1 MTYWYETP
9 DDQKDTWHWMG
20 VAISLAHTIGLHRNP
35 AHTSMPVH
43 KQKLWKRIWWSCF
56 MRDRLVALGM
66 RRPTR
71 IKDEDF
77 DVPMLEDSDFEI
89 TRLPDEIEIIGPE
102 CLVARDT
109 KIQKELAQMCIAK
122 AKLCLCISHMLRA
135 QYSVLIRD
143 TTKPENTTN
152 STMMLFPNKQLDNV
166 ESITACDAE
175 LMAWQQSLPV
185 CCQYRPLASADVQ
198 NGRATVAV
206 QRDLLHMVFYTTIS
220 ALHRPQF
227 LPSSPQQAPQVSAQM
242 QDFSR
247 MRVRDAATH
256 ITRMVSELHGLR
268 LEKFLPTT
276 GVTVILPAL
285 IIHLLDMKSPIAQAR
300 DAATKG
306 FRKCMRVMEKLR
318 DIYAAAD
325 YAVAFLDAA
334 LRKAQVDSSNLAK
347 ANHNMASHNNIDI
360 KSTRPAFM
368 MAPAVLDDMA
378 TPPPEMLQPG
388 ILETRIHTHDFASPV
403 FSQQQFVPP
412 ADLMAP
418 AQEGVSPPGSDKD
431 MLTPSASGSSDDNEA
446 HLDIDMDF
454 DAMGNQ
460 DEFDW
465 NALTGTNI
473 DFDQW
478 LHYPQAESKDVVGA
492 GATNMI
498 DMESST
504 AFIGLLDATEATA

>member
-1 MTYWYETP
+1 
-9 DDQKDTWHWMG
+9 
-20 VAISLAHTIGLHRNP
+20 
-35 AHTSMPVH
+35 
-43 KQKLWKRIWWSCF
+43 

-77 DVPMLEDSDFEI
+77 DVPMLEETDFEI
-89 TRLPDEIEIIGPE
+89 VILPDEITIIGTE
-102 CLVARDT
+102 CSMVRDVM
-109 KIQKELAQMCIAK
+109 IQRELALMCVAK

-152 STMMLFPNKQLDNV
+152 STMMLFPNKELNNFDN
-166 ESITACDAE
+166 INACDSE
-175 LMAWQQSLPV
+175 LMRWQQSLPA
-185 CCQYRPLASADVQ
+185 CCQYRPLTSADVQ
-198 NGRATVAV
+198 NGRSTLAV

-227 LPSSPQQAPQVSAQM
+227 LPSSPQQAAQVSAQM

-247 MRVRDAATH
+247 TRVRDAAMH
-256 ITRMVSELHGLR
+256 ITHMVAELHNLR

-285 IIHLLDMKSPIAQAR
+285 IIHLLDMKSTTPQAR

-306 FRKCMRVMEKLR
+306 FRRCMRVMEKLR

-334 LRKAQVDSSNLAK
+334 LRKAQIDNMNLAR
-347 ANHNMASHNNIDI
+347 ANQSTIPLNNNNDF
-360 KSTRPAFM
+360 KTPRPQFVMSPTR
-368 MAPAVLDDMA
+368 LDKVT
-378 TPPPEMLQPG
+378 TPPPDSIPAFAVENNNHIQP
-388 ILETRIHTHDFASPV
+388 FASPV
-403 FSQQQFVPP
+403 IMQQQFVPP
-412 ADLMAP
+412 ADLITEAH
-418 AQEGVSPPGSDKD
+418 EGVSPPHSDKD
-431 MLTPSASGSSDDNEA
+431 MLTPSASGSSDEHEA
-446 HLDIDMDF
+446 PLDLDMDF

-478 LHYPQAESKDVVGA
+478 LHYPQPDGKDVPGGGA
-492 GATNMI
+492 LNMAKLEGQT
-498 DMESST
+498 DFLGMLNMPET
-504 AFIGLLDATEATA
+504 VL